1 MPTNVKLSKAQLS
14 KIIQSGRFLGN
25 MIDNLGKKALKGLA
39 VPLAEDILP
48 KLTTKAT
55 WSVSA
60 KFERK
65 SSEWGAVR
73 AGKGFTSFI
82 EDIDGIIR
90 IIKSLKMQVY

>member
-39 VPLAEDILP
+39 APLAKDILP

-65 SSEWGAVR
+65 SSE
-73 AGKGFTSFI
+73 
-82 EDIDGIIR
+82 
-90 IIKSLKMQVY
+90 